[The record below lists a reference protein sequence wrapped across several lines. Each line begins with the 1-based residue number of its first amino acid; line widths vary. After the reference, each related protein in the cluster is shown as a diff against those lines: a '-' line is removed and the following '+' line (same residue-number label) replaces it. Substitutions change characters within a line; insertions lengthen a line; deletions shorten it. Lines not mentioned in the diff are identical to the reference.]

1 MFVICGNYSF
11 HVKTIHDKNLGDA
24 VLVVMYVQ
32 ILKKDRCGYASNTCA
47 GYFKIT
53 VQTLTLILYGQYVK
67 HVRRC
72 SCIICA
78 VMLGTPV

>member
-1 MFVICGNYSF
+1 MCY
-11 HVKTIHDKNLGDA
+11 KNLGDA

-53 VQTLTLILYGQYVK
+53 VQTLTLILHGQCVK
-67 HVRRC
+67 HMHRC
-72 SCIICA
+72 SCIVCA
-78 VMLGTPV
+78 VMLGTPVQMFFTTPVQT